1 MIQGMGILGAI
12 GMASISMALIVLAQL
27 SRQLGHVTR
36 AAPYYRG
43 FYVAS
48 ALVAVGA
55 IARLVHINSPLA
67 FLANLHHNKV
77 WVLLYNGAP
86 AAGVTLGVFLA
97 WRYWSW
103 LLAERD

>member
-1 MIQGMGILGAI
+1 MIVGMGLLGAL
-12 GMASISMALIVLAQL
+12 GMASVSMALIVLAEL
-27 SRQLGHVTR
+27 SRKLGHVTR

-43 FYVAS
+43 FYVAA

-55 IARLVHINSPLA
+55 LARLAHVNSSLA

-86 AAGVTLGVFLA
+86 ATGVTLGVFLA